1 MPHLFAY
8 GTLMCEDIMQA
19 AAGCSP
25 AAVRGVLRGYSR
37 RRVKGEDYPGLLPI
51 EGGRVEGMVYCD
63 VPDSAWKRLDRFEG
77 NMYVRRTVYI
87 ELADGGRSAA
97 ETYVVRLEHIGRLDA
112 SEWDVAEF
120 LRHGKA
126 RFQST
131 YKGFRA
137 IANR

>member
-8 GTLMCEDIMQA
+8 GTLMCKDIMQA
-19 AAGCSP
+19 AAGCRP
-25 AAVRGVLRGYSR
+25 AAVRGVLRGWSR
-37 RRVKGEDYPGLLPI
+37 RRVRGEDYPGLLPE
-51 EGGRVEGMVYCD
+51 EGACVEGVVYRD
-63 VPDSAWKRLDRFEG
+63 VPDSAWRHLDRFEG
-77 NMYVRRTVYI
+77 NMYARRTVYI
-87 ELADGGRSAA
+87 ELAEGGRSAA
-97 ETYVVRLEHIGRLDA
+97 ESYVVRPEHISRLDA